1 MRVVVPLAQSGVVVM
16 SRICSLATSESRA
29 GHSVLHRTATA
40 ICHPSGSTHG
50 NHRASLVV
58 AARPTAGRSPA
69 RVRTAMRQRQSCC
82 AAAFRLGTLP
92 FMKHGGSLLSFRQTP
107 TGVAFVAACGSGGAA
122 MHPKAKVLQCIAP
135 FVWFGREQKGG
146 SPNTAPNLSVE
157 GMAKRLRLLPT
168 PHLQR

>member
-1 MRVVVPLAQSGVVVM
+1 MQVVVPLAQSGVVRM
-16 SRICSLATSESRA
+16 SRICSRATSKSRA

-40 ICHPSGSTHG
+40 VCQSSSGTLG
-50 NHRASLVV
+50 RQGASLVV

-69 RVRTAMRQRQSCC
+69 RVHTAMRQRQSCC
-82 AAAFRLGTLP
+82 AAAFSSGTLP
-92 FMKHGGSLLSFRQTP
+92 FVKQGASLPSLRQTP
-107 TGVAFVAACGSGGAA
+107 TSVALVAACGSGGTA
-122 MHPKAKVLQCIAP
+122 MQSKVKASQCIVP

-157 GMAKRLRLLPT
+157 GMAKRLRLLPA

>member
-1 MRVVVPLAQSGVVVM
+1 MRVSVRLAQNGVVVM
-16 SRICSLATSESRA
+16 SRICSRATSESRA

-40 ICHPSGSTHG
+40 FFHSSACTLGRQG
-50 NHRASLVV
+50 VSLVL

-69 RVRTAMRQRQSCC
+69 RACNAMRQQWRY
-82 AAAFRLGTLP
+82 RLSTFSSVTLP
-92 FMKHGGSLLSFRQTP
+92 VVKYGASLLFVRQAP
-107 TGVAFVAACGSGGAA
+107 TGAALVPACGSGGAA
-122 MHPKAKVLQCIAP
+122 TQPKAKVSQCIAP
-135 FVWFGREQKGG
+135 FVWFDREQKGG

>member
-1 MRVVVPLAQSGVVVM
+1 MRVSVRLAQNGVVMM
-16 SRICSLATSESRA
+16 SHICSRATSESRA
-29 GHSVLHRTATA
+29 GISVLHRIATA
-40 ICHPSGSTHG
+40 ICHPSNSTHG

-69 RVRTAMRQRQSCC
+69 RVRNAMHRRQSCC
-82 AAAFRLGTLP
+82 AAAFSSVTLP
-92 FMKHGGSLLSFRQTP
+92 LVKHGGSLLSFRQTP

-122 MHPKAKVLQCIAP
+122 MQPKAKMSQCIAP